1 MSMQFSSLH
10 ARSQELVLVRLVL
23 QYSASEMILK
33 VDKHKHHVHT
43 TQQSVITPGT
53 CIYSRDTPDYN
64 PIIYILY
71 VCFFESHISSKACFL
86 SSIIAFLS
94 PSSHLPPAIS
104 KSLHL
109 ISVSTALARSDGV
122 CESSKLCS

>member
-43 TQQSVITPGT
+43 TQQSVITLWYMY
-53 CIYSRDTPDYN
+53 IQQRHSR
-64 PIIYILY
+64 LQ
-71 VCFFESHISSKACFL
+71 SHNIHTVRVLF
-86 SSIIAFLS
+86 
-94 PSSHLPPAIS
+94 
-104 KSLHL
+104 
-109 ISVSTALARSDGV
+109 
-122 CESSKLCS
+122 